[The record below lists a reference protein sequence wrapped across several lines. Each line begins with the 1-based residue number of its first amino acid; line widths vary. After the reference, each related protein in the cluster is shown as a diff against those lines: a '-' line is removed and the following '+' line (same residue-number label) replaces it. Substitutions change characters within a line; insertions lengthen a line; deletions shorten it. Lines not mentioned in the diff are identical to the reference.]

1 VDKASL
7 RKLGVVFKRE
17 YLERVRSKWFLVG
30 TLLGPV
36 FFAMI
41 TVVPIL
47 ISAKTKSSTDLANVT
62 IIDATSSGMGERVA
76 AALQQ
81 RFPLSPAP
89 QVKSVDAASVA
100 REEDRAVISV
110 RDKATRGFLVLDSST
125 VAGNSVRYAGRNAS
139 SMSDVEQI
147 TSVVRQQ
154 VMAQRLQSEGIDAKR
169 VAALTGVRLQ
179 MVTEKIGDHGRE
191 KGSGIG
197 NVIFGYIVALLLYM
211 MIVLYGQTILR
222 GVMEEKTTRVAEVVV
237 SSVSTDILLAG
248 KIVGVGLVAITQVLS
263 WVALSI
269 ALVVYGAPL
278 LQAKLGAGAVAG
290 AAAAGAAT
298 RPGGTAMASAF
309 TDALPSL
316 SMGTALAL
324 LLFFVLGFIFYSSLF
339 AAIGAMVNSQ
349 EDVQQASMPVMLLL
363 VSSVIFMTPIMT
375 NPGSGLAR
383 TMSLLPFSA
392 PILMPLRM
400 TLIPVPWYEVAAS
413 LAGVALACL
422 AAIWVSARIY
432 RVGLLM
438 YGKKPS
444 FAELARWVRYAG

>member
-1 VDKASL
+1 VDKVSL
-7 RKLGVVFKRE
+7 RKLVVVFKRE

-36 FFAMI
+36 FFALI

-47 ISAKTKSSTDLANVT
+47 ISAKTKASTDLANVT
-62 IIDATSSGMGERVA
+62 VIDATGTGMGSRVA
-76 AALQQ
+76 AALLQ
-81 RFPLSPAP
+81 RYPLSPAP
-89 QVKSVDAASVA
+89 HVQSVDAASVP
-100 REEDRAVISV
+100 REEDRAVLSV
-110 RDKATRGFLVLDSST
+110 RDKETRGYLVLDSNT
-125 VAGNSVRYAGRNAS
+125 VAGTSVKYAGRNAAS
-139 SMSDVEQI
+139 LGDVEQI
-147 TSVVRQQ
+147 TSIVRQQ
-154 VMAQRLQSEGIDAKR
+154 VLAQRLQSEGIDAKR
-169 VAALTGVRLQ
+169 VAALTGARLQ
-179 MVTEKIGDHGRE
+179 VLTEKIGDKGRE

-197 NVIFGYIVALLLYM
+197 NVIFGYVVALLLYM

-248 KIVGVGLVAITQVLS
+248 KVIGVGLVAITQVLA
-263 WVALSI
+263 WVALS
-269 ALVVYGAPL
+269 LTLLWYGAPL
-278 LQAKLGAGAVAG
+278 LERKLGAGALTAG
-290 AAAAGAAT
+290 AASG
-298 RPGGTAMASAF
+298 RPGGVGMASAL
-309 TDALPSL
+309 TNALPSL
-316 SMGTALAL
+316 SLSTLLAL
-324 LLFFVLGFIFYSSLF
+324 LLFFVLGFIFYSALF
-339 AAIGAMVNSQ
+339 AAVGAMVNSQ

-400 TLIPVPWYEVAAS
+400 TLVPVPWYEVAGS
-413 LAGVALACL
+413 IAGVALACL

-438 YGKKPS
+438 YGKRPT
-444 FAELARWVRYAG
+444 FGELARWVRYAG

>member
-1 VDKASL
+1 MDKASV
-7 RKLGVVFKRE
+7 RKLGVVFRRE

-41 TVVPIL
+41 TVLPIL
-47 ISAKTKSSTDLANVT
+47 ISAKTKASTDLANVT

-76 AALQQ
+76 AALRQ
-81 RFPLSPAP
+81 RYPQSPAP
-89 QVKSVDAASVA
+89 EVKSVDAASVS
-100 REEDRAVISV
+100 REEDRAVLSV
-110 RDKATRGFLVLDSST
+110 QGKETRGFLVLDSST
-125 VAGNSVRYAGRNAS
+125 VAGTSVRYAGRNAS
-139 SMSDVEQI
+139 SLGDVEQI
-147 TSVVRQQ
+147 SSIVRQQ
-154 VMAQRLQSEGIDAKR
+154 VLAQKLENEGIDAKR

-179 MVTEKIGDHGRE
+179 MITEKIGDKGRE

-197 NVIFGYIVALLLYM
+197 NVIFGYVVALLLYM
-211 MIVLYGQTILR
+211 MIVIYGQTILR

-237 SSVSTDILLAG
+237 SSVSTDTLLAG
-248 KIVGVGLVAITQVLS
+248 KVLGVGMVAITQVVA
-263 WVALSI
+263 WVALSFS
-269 ALVVYGAPL
+269 LMVYGMPL
-278 LQAKLGAGAVAG
+278 LEKKLGAGAMVAG
-290 AAAAGAAT
+290 AAGG
-298 RPGGTAMASAF
+298 RPGGAGLASQIAAAM
-309 TDALPSL
+309 PSL
-316 SMGTALAL
+316 SMSTLVAL
-324 LLFFVLGFIFYSSLF
+324 LLFFVLGFVFYAALF

-363 VSSVIFMTPIMT
+363 VSTVIFMTPIMT
-375 NPGSGLAR
+375 NPGSTLAR

-400 TLIPVPWYEVAAS
+400 TLIPVPWYEVAGS
-413 LAGVALACL
+413 IAGVALACL

-444 FAELARWVRYAG
+444 FGELARWVRHSN